1 LPTFQ
6 RYDISK
12 RTSHHLKKEEDCDMK
27 AMRYWAVFTL
37 GLAAGAAVAL
47 CYAPQTGEKTRRQL
61 RRNWDDASDYVKDI
75 SEDVTDQAEKIYKR
89 GRKHVDTVVEQAS
102 KVGRKVSDLV

>member
-1 LPTFQ
+1 
-6 RYDISK
+6 
-12 RTSHHLKKEEDCDMK
+12 MK

-37 GLAAGAAVAL
+37 GLAAGAVVAL

-61 RRNWDDASDYVKDI
+61 RRNWDDASDKVKDF

-89 GRKHVDTVVEQAS
+89 SRKQVDTVVDQAS
-102 KVGRKVSDLV
+102 KVAQKVANLV

>member
-1 LPTFQ
+1 
-6 RYDISK
+6 
-12 RTSHHLKKEEDCDMK
+12 MK

-61 RRNWDDASDYVKDI
+61 RRNWDDASDYVKDL
-75 SEDVTDQAEKIYKR
+75 SDDVTDQAEKIYKR
-89 GRKHVDTVVEQAS
+89 GRKRADTLVDQAT
-102 KVGRKVSDLV
+102 KVTRKVADLV